1 MAQQAQKKLPA
12 IRGLRW
18 HRHQYFSFF
27 VPEDWHRSN
36 VDASPARVIYSP
48 DPDDIATL
56 FAVEL
61 QDLGTALEPSDLEVL
76 AEGFFETIA
85 RLPQVEIQTHKMK
98 ASGSIIEMEAKY
110 TFSEAGATRKRWTRV
125 LYQDTR
131 QIALNAQGATPEIYD
146 YWLPMFFESMS
157 TARIHRQEPS
167 LELFL

>member
-1 MAQQAQKKLPA
+1 MAQQAPKKLPA

-27 VPEDWHRSN
+27 VPDDWYRSTT
-36 VDASPARVIYSP
+36 DDTSTRVIYSP
-48 DPDDIATL
+48 NPEDNATL
-56 FAVEL
+56 FAVDL
-61 QDLGTALEPSDLEVL
+61 QELGTTLVPDDLEVL
-76 AEGFFETIA
+76 AEGFFESIA
-85 RLPQVEIQTHKMK
+85 QLPQTMIQTHKMK

-131 QIALNAQGATPEIYD
+131 QIALTAQGATPEIYD

-167 LELFL
+167 LDVFL